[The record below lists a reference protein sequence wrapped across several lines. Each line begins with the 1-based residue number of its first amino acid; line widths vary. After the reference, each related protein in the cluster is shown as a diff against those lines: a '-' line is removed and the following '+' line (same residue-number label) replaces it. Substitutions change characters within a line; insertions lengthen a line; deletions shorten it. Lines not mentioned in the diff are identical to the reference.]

1 MLTLKTK
8 NREFVDLINGLFKVQ
23 DLQGV
28 RFGLVVSKNIR
39 ILQQE
44 LKDLE
49 EASQASPEFIE
60 LSQKVNSLGEDA
72 EAIAKL
78 EAESTDLV
86 EERKNQLLEIDKM
99 MEESAEIKLHG
110 IKEDI
115 LPENITAAQIVG
127 IDKILEVIF

>member
-49 EASQASPEFIE
+49 EASLASPEFIE
-60 LSQKVNSLGEDA
+60 LSQKVNSLGEDT

-78 EAESTDLV
+78 EVESTALV
-86 EERKNQLLEIDKM
+86 EERKKQLEEIDKM
-99 MEESAEIKLHG
+99 MEESIEIKLHS

-115 LPENITAAQIVG
+115 LPENITASQITS
-127 IDKILEVIF
+127 IDKLIK

>member
-127 IDKILEVIF
+127 IDKILE

>member
-60 LSQKVNSLGEDA
+60 LSQKVNSLGEDV
-72 EAIAKL
+72 EAISKL
-78 EAESTDLV
+78 EKDSTELV

-99 MEESAEIKLHG
+99 MEEEVKIKLHT
-110 IKEDI
+110 ISEDV
-115 LPENITAAQIVG
+115 LPEDITAAQITS
-127 IDKILEVIF
+127 IDKLLK

>member
-49 EASQASPEFIE
+49 EASLASPEFIE
-60 LSQKVNSLGEDA
+60 LSQKVNSLGEDT

-78 EAESTDLV
+78 EAESTELV
-86 EERKNQLLEIDKM
+86 EERKKQLEEIDKM
-99 MEESAEIKLHG
+99 MEESIEIKLHS

-115 LPENITAAQIVG
+115 LPENITASQITS
-127 IDKILEVIF
+127 IDKLIK

>member
-1 MLTLKTK
+1 MTLKTK

-60 LSQKVNSLGEDA
+60 LSQKVNSLGDDM

-78 EAESTDLV
+78 EKESAELV

-99 MEESAEIKLHG
+99 MEEETEIKLYT
-110 IKEDI
+110 ILEDI
-115 LPENITAAQIVG
+115 LPDNITAAQITN
-127 IDKILEVIF
+127 IDKLIN

>member
-60 LSQKVNSLGEDA
+60 LSQKVNSLGDDM

-78 EAESTDLV
+78 EKESAELV

-99 MEESAEIKLHG
+99 MEEETEIKLYT
-110 IKEDI
+110 ILEDI
-115 LPENITAAQIVG
+115 LPDNITAAQITN
-127 IDKILEVIF
+127 IDKLIN

>member
-49 EASQASPEFIE
+49 EASLASPEFIE
-60 LSQKVNSLGEDA
+60 LSQKVNSLGEDT

-78 EAESTDLV
+78 EAESTALV
-86 EERKNQLLEIDKM
+86 EERKKQLEEIDKM
-99 MEESAEIKLHG
+99 MEESIEIKLHS

-115 LPENITAAQIVG
+115 LPENITASQITS
-127 IDKILEVIF
+127 IDKLIK

>member
-28 RFGLVVSKNIR
+28 RFGLLVSKNIR

-60 LSQKVNSLGEDA
+60 LSQKVNSLGEDT
-72 EAIAKL
+72 EAVAKL
-78 EAESTDLV
+78 EAESTELV
-86 EERKNQLLEIDKM
+86 EERKKQLLEIDKM
-99 MEESAEIKLHG
+99 MEESAEIKLHS

-115 LPENITAAQIVG
+115 LPENITASQITS
-127 IDKILEVIF
+127 IDKLIK